1 MAGKLETLAGIWGI
15 GLAPTGDKDPF
26 ALRRH
31 ALGILRMLIEQQL
44 TLSLSHLLA
53 LAAEPFKGNTH
64 FSSPVN
70 EAIVF
75 LHDRLRGL
83 LRDRGYSQD
92 TVEAVVSQA
101 PDRLDDIV
109 KRLDAVKA
117 FSALPEAQSLAA
129 ANKRITNILK
139 KNEHAFGEIN
149 PALLQETAEQRLYG
163 ALTDTRNEVDKA
175 FAAGDF
181 SGTLK
186 ALAALRDDV
195 DALFNDVMWMAEDV
209 SLRTNRMSLLATLH
223 GTMKRISK
231 IFKTV
236 T

>member
-1 MAGKLETLAGIWGI
+1 LN
-15 GLAPTGDKDPF
+15 
-26 ALRRH
+26 
-31 ALGILRMLIEQQL
+31 
-44 TLSLSHLLA
+44 LSLSHLLE
-53 LAAEPFKGNTH
+53 LAAEPFKGNTN
-64 FSSPVN
+64 FSSPVG
-70 EAIVF
+70 EVIVF

-101 PDRLDDIV
+101 PDHLDDIV

-117 FSALPEAQSLAA
+117 FSVLPEAQSLAA

-149 PALLQETAEQRLYG
+149 PALLQEAAEQRLYG

-175 FAAGDF
+175 FVAGDF
-181 SGTLK
+181 TGTLK

-195 DALFNDVMWMAEDV
+195 DAFFNDVMVMAEDV
-209 SLRTNRMSLLATLH
+209 SLRTNRLSLLSTLH
-223 GTMKRISK
+223 GMMNRVADISK
-231 IFKTV
+231 LAA
-236 T
+236 